1 MLHCSSISYSI
12 YSSVKFGIKQEPLGY
27 YIVCEVF
34 SIIGSIVVTCKLMKS
49 IFEYC
54 KNVHRRAQ
62 VAPQIAPQVAPQI
75 AFQAA
80 PQCTTQVETM
90 IIEDIENDTQNQSLE
105 NTGDAQNQSL
115 ERRSSDKKMLNEALK
130 MKPFKDLALELVVQV
145 FIYPTIICS
154 LYSLINEKSWQFDNT
169 TLAVLNFF
177 VFIYSLCIDALE
189 TKLNCIYLVQKV
201 IVCLLCNDTDNW
213 KVKLKSVGYLLS

>member
-1 MLHCSSISYSI
+1 
-12 YSSVKFGIKQEPLGY
+12 
-27 YIVCEVF
+27 
-34 SIIGSIVVTCKLMKS
+34 
-49 IFEYC
+49 
-54 KNVHRRAQ
+54 
-62 VAPQIAPQVAPQI
+62 
-75 AFQAA
+75 
-80 PQCTTQVETM
+80 
-90 IIEDIENDTQNQSLE
+90 
-105 NTGDAQNQSL
+105 
-115 ERRSSDKKMLNEALK
+115 MLNEALK

-201 IVCLLCNDTDNW
+201 IVCLLCNNTDNW
-213 KVKLKSVGYLLS
+213 KVN